1 MTTKQSANKQ
11 NQALINLTNDKKFD
25 ELAAYVTELVQGYQR
40 AGQAINRLER
50 FQFSLIKVILDK
62 GLMTYGE
69 LVSAMQQLD
78 GAEDI
83 EVYWGVKG
91 AYETAPET
99 VNTDGIA
106 EG

>member
-1 MTTKQSANKQ
+1 MTTKQKSPKQ
-11 NQALINLTNDKKFD
+11 DQSLINLTNDKKFD
-25 ELAAYVTELVQGYQR
+25 ELATYVTELVNGYQR

-50 FQFSLIKVILDK
+50 FQFSLIKIVLDK
-62 GLMTYGE
+62 GLMTYDE
-69 LVSAMQQLD
+69 LVAAMQQLD
-78 GAEDI
+78 SAEDI

-91 AYETAPET
+91 AHETAPET